1 MANAMLVALRARIA
15 TSTGAGGFSNL
26 FGNRVWLDAAPADTA
41 LPLCVYEV
49 VPSEFVRCMDG
60 TETQRLR
67 VVFNFYEGGSD
78 LVTAPT
84 ASDRLRTLIDGV
96 ALTATGYDRVL
107 CILRQRGT
115 PAFADDIWT
124 TSDVYELVGQ
134 LQ

>member
-26 FGNRVWLDAAPADTA
+26 FGNRVWLDAAPANTA
-41 LPLCVYEV
+41 LPLCVYEAAHAD
-49 VPSEFVRCMDG
+49 FVKCMDG
-60 TETQRLR
+60 TETHRIR
-67 VVFNFYEGGSD
+67 VTFNFYEGGSD
-78 LVTAPT
+78 LVTATT
-84 ASDRLRTLIDGV
+84 ASDRLRTLLDGV
-96 ALTATGYDRVL
+96 ALSATGYDRVL

-124 TSDVYELVGQ
+124 TSDVYEMVGQ